1 MRRLNC
7 LPVWVALACA
17 VPVAHAQSEVYK
29 CLDSAGRPRY
39 TNVKK
44 DALARNCRRVTR
56 EISVVPTSAIPSVP
70 APSRTASRSGSPAPN
85 AVSTSASSFP
95 RVDPATQKARDQE
108 RKQILLDEMRKEE
121 AALADAKAKY
131 VAEQSRTPD
140 GTGGASV
147 DRLLAQR
154 EAVERHERNI
164 ASIQREIASLK

>member
-7 LPVWVALACA
+7 LPVWVALVCA
-17 VPVAHAQSEVYK
+17 APFAHAQNEVYK
-29 CLDSAGRPRY
+29 CLDGAGRPRY

-44 DALARNCRRVTR
+44 EATARNCRRVTR
-56 EISVVPTSAIPSVP
+56 EISVVPTSAIPAAP
-70 APSRTASRSGSPAPN
+70 AGAPSRKSTAAPAAAN
-85 AVSTSASSFP
+85 TSASSFP
-95 RVDPATQKARDQE
+95 RVDPSTQKARDQE

-121 AALADAKAKY
+121 RALADAKEKF
-131 VAEQSRTPD
+131 VTEQARTPD

-164 ASIQREIASLK
+164 ASIKREIGDTK